1 MPPNARVSDMTIC
14 PLFTP
19 VPFVGLV
26 PHVGGPI
33 IGPGAFQATIN
44 GLPAACVGD
53 MCYCNLSINTIATG
67 SFKSLIR
74 GRPAARFGDMTAHG
88 GFIITASPSSMG

>member
-33 IGPGAFQATIN
+33 LGPGSPMVTIN

-53 MCYCNLSINTIATG
+53 MCYCNLAVNTIATG
-67 SFKSLIR
+67 SLTGKIR
-74 GRPAARFGDMTAHG
+74 GRAYSRFGDMTAHG
-88 GFIITASPSSMG
+88 GFIITASPTSMG

>member
-1 MPPNARVSDMTIC
+1 MLPVARISDFTIC

-26 PHVGGPI
+26 PRIGGPI
-33 IGPGAFQATIN
+33 IGPGMPASLIG

-53 MCYCNLSINTIATG
+53 FCYCNLSVNMIASG
-67 SFKSLIR
+67 SMKVMIK
-74 GRPAARFGDMTAHG
+74 GRQLARIGDMTAHG
-88 GFIITASPSSMG
+88 GFILTGTVKILA

>member
-1 MPPNARVSDMTIC
+1 MPSAARVSDFTMC

-33 IGPGAFQATIN
+33 IGPGMPTCLID

-53 MCYCNLSINTIATG
+53 SCYCNLSVNFIAGG
-67 SFKSLIR
+67 SMKAKIM
-74 GRPAARFGDMTAHG
+74 GRQMARVGDMTAHG
-88 GFIITASPSSMG
+88 GFIIAGSLKMLG

>member
-1 MPPNARVSDMTIC
+1 MTIC

-33 IGPGAFQATIN
+33 LGPGAFMATIN

-53 MCYCNLSINTIATG
+53 MCYCNLAVNSIATG
-67 SFKSLIR
+67 SLIGTIR
-74 GRPAARFGDMTAHG
+74 GRAPARFGDMTAHG
-88 GFIITASPSSMG
+88 GFIITGSPSMMG

>member
-1 MPPNARVSDMTIC
+1 
-14 PLFTP
+14 
-19 VPFVGLV
+19 
-26 PHVGGPI
+26 
-33 IGPGAFQATIN
+33 
-44 GLPAACVGD
+44 
-53 MCYCNLSINTIATG
+53 MCYCNLSINTIASG